1 LLALAFVSAGTLW
14 LASTGPANAEDPTLA
29 IDVGTDG
36 NSASAIGETEDC
48 ISVTRGA
55 SFDTDIVIQNVT
67 DLLAWELTLDYD
79 GSVLTVTGQDVKM
92 FQGANPGSSPVDI
105 SARLPDDSGA
115 HTLSAFESSDPL
127 TPDTGT
133 GVLAR
138 VTFEAT
144 EEGETELRFGSRDI
158 DGDGTLDR
166 GTLLKDVNAE
176 EIGDTTGDGF
186 FDGESS
192 EAIVVV
198 GDDCPEGYTAYTV
211 VAEDDD
217 SSSSSWI
224 YIAAGVAA
232 FLGVLAVVVLF
243 LRSRRGGSAS
253 P

>member
-1 LLALAFVSAGTLW
+1 LLALAIVGAGTLW
-14 LASTGPANAEDPTLA
+14 LGFTGPAGAENPTLA

-36 NSASAIGETEDC
+36 NTASAIGETEDC
-48 ISVTRGA
+48 ISVARGA

-67 DLLAWELTLDYD
+67 DLLAWELSLDYD

-166 GTLLKDVNAE
+166 GTLLKDVNAV
-176 EIGDTTGDGF
+176 EIGDSTGDGF
-186 FDGESS
+186 FDGEAA

-198 GDDCPEGYTAYTV
+198 GDDCPDGYTAYTA
-211 VAEDDD
+211 VADDED
-217 SSSSSWI
+217 SSSSWI
-224 YIAAGVAA
+224 YIAAGVAGL
-232 FLGVLAVVVLF
+232 LGVLAVIVLF
-243 LRSRRGGSAS
+243 LRSRRGAPAPG
-253 P
+253 